1 MSSLDPPT
9 PRLSVSAVKISDDL
23 GRPLELKRAPHRIV
37 SLVPS
42 VTELICDLGAA
53 DRLVGVTRFCTEPA
67 AVVARLP
74 RVGGTKTADCEAIA
88 ALRPDLV
95 VMNSEENDRAHFT
108 ALETAGLPIFVS
120 YPTTVA
126 AAARGIERL
135 GRALGAERIAQQLA
149 QRIDA
154 ALAGLRAAPP
164 PPVRVFCP
172 IWRKPWMSF
181 NADTYC
187 HDLLASAG
195 GVNPCAGAA
204 VRYPVVELE
213 AVRAADPQVVLLPDE
228 PYPFAERHLE
238 TLAALRDTSAWRD
251 RRVHLVDGKALSWY
265 GRRTV
270 AGLEEFHRLLHPR
283 RAWPAA
289 DGGAART

>member
-1 MSSLDPPT
+1 M
-9 PRLSVSAVKISDDL
+9 RIVDDL
-23 GRPLELKRAPHRIV
+23 GRQLELAPPQRIV

-42 VTELICDLGAA
+42 VTELLCDLGAA
-53 DRLVGVTRFCTEPA
+53 ERLVGVTRFCTEPA
-67 AVVARLP
+67 AVVAGLP
-74 RVGGTKTADCEAIA
+74 RVGGTKTADCDAIT

-95 VMNSEENDRAHFT
+95 VMNSEENERAHFT
-108 ALETAGLPIFVS
+108 ALEAAGQSIFVS

-135 GRALGAERIAQQLA
+135 GRALGAERIAQQMA

-154 ALAGLRAAPP
+154 TLAALQGAAA

-195 GVNPCAGAA
+195 GENPCAGAA
-204 VRYPVVELE
+204 ARYPVVELE
-213 AVRAADPQVVLLPDE
+213 AIHAADPQVILLPDE

-238 TLAALRDTSAWRD
+238 SLAALHGTSAWRAG
-251 RRVHLVDGKALSWY
+251 RVHLVDGKALSWY

-283 RAWPAA
+283 RTRPAPG
-289 DGGAART
+289 GGAARA